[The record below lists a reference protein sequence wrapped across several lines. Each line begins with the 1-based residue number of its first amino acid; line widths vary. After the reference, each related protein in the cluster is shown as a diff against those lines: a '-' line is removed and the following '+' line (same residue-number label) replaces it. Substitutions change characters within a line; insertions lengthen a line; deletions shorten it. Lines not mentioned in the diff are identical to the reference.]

1 MIFGAVPHASS
12 ALKYN
17 HDLGPDARE
26 AAMTTVMAEQDR
38 QSEML
43 LRILDLRNASRERI
57 NAVNRERVVEE
68 FGAGWDTG
76 SSAVQG
82 KATLFPCTRKVRR

>member
-1 MIFGAVPHASS
+1 MIFGAAPHVSS

-17 HDLGPDARE
+17 SDVGPDVRE
-26 AAMTTVMAEQDR
+26 EAMNNVMEEQDR

-43 LRILDLRNASRERI
+43 MRILDLRNASRDRI

-68 FGAGWDTG
+68 FGQGWDTG
-76 SSAVQG
+76 SSQTQG
-82 KATLFPCTRKVRR
+82 EFYLELT